1 MNFPLIFFSIY
12 TSLYTALCWICLC
25 TCFVLWVSRLFFET
39 ISYIGN
45 FYTVL
50 AWKNLVENV
59 NIYNQKLN
67 IWWNNWRLHN
77 WRSRRTRLVSLVPP
91 IELYPNSCQY
101 PLISYL
107 VLPQDFSNQPAEEER
122 VQWDSPMQFFMTI
135 LGFCVGLGNIW
146 RFPYLCQKNG
156 GGKSY
161 FIKAQ
166 LEWIR

>member
-1 MNFPLIFFSIY
+1 MYCKFLKMKS
-12 TSLYTALCWICLC
+12 
-25 TCFVLWVSRLFFET
+25 
-39 ISYIGN
+39 
-45 FYTVL
+45 
-50 AWKNLVENV
+50 
-59 NIYNQKLN
+59 
-67 IWWNNWRLHN
+67 
-77 WRSRRTRLVSLVPP
+77 VPQ
-91 IELYPNSCQY
+91 IEPYPNTCQY

-161 FIKAQ
+161 FIKAYFCELGPDWLAGKSITASRFFYSTFLDVAHSICKARQ
-166 LEWIR
+166 F

>member
-1 MNFPLIFFSIY
+1 MI
-12 TSLYTALCWICLC
+12 
-25 TCFVLWVSRLFFET
+25 CFVLRVSRWFFKQSA
-39 ISYIGN
+39 I
-45 FYTVL
+45 L
-50 AWKNLVENV
+50 AFLYCFGF
-59 NIYNQKLN
+59 NIKKKSPRKSKYNQQLN
-67 IWWNNWRLHN
+67 MWQNNWRLHN

-166 LEWIR
+166 LEMLFD